1 MWCHCLLLGA
11 TVFVLAVDP
20 LRTFAWF
27 VVIEECVGGT
37 YVILRVLG
45 FHHLSALHDALALG
59 GLAALLLLA
68 RTRDGRGATL
78 FVLRLNIR
86 VQAILSLLIYLM
98 LLLQGFAI

>member
-1 MWCHCLLLGA
+1 MLLGG

-45 FHHLSALHDALALG
+45 FHHLVGWTDALALG

-78 FVLRLNIR
+78 FIFSLNIR
-86 VQAILSLLIYLM
+86 VQAGFSLLIYLM